1 MLLFSF
7 VFLYYF
13 CCCLPFLAEKYLI
26 THFWLITTLS
36 TLNDNVT
43 VHRRLMVQHITLETL
58 VGPTKTFNP
67 LSTNLSLNLTI
78 TNAIMSF
85 LFFFEKCLGKKVAKK
100 NTNLTWM
107 KIYLFSFHR
116 STFSLSPKK
125 FGLGLE
131 FEVRVNRPQ
140 KVKAQPQT
148 LAHYHSWLYLIC
160 RRLKTQPKATFR
172 LPRAITIIK
181 RSKFII

>member
-1 MLLFSF
+1 MLLLFSF

-85 LFFFEKCLGKKVAKK
+85 LFFFEKCLGKRK
-100 NTNLTWM
+100 TLTWHEW
-107 KIYLFSFHR
+107 KSIYF
-116 STFSLSPKK
+116 LSIEVPFPCHQKK